1 MATEFIVSKSENN
14 ELGII
19 GLSTAVFE
27 SIAEQCLEESD
38 NARLANSSTLKKG
51 ITCKVV
57 KQDIV
62 ISLNVLASTGV
73 NIADLSRRIQNRVY
87 ESIVQMTGFKNI
99 VININIVGFYYK

>member
-1 MATEFIVSKSENN
+1 MATEFIVSKNENN

-38 NARLANSSTLKKG
+38 NAKLANSSTLKKG
-51 ITCKVV
+51 VSCKVV
-57 KQDIV
+57 KQEIV
-62 ISLNVLASTGV
+62 ITMNVLAATGV

-87 ESIVQMTGFKNI
+87 ETIVQMTGFKNI
-99 VININIVGFYYK
+99 VVNINIVGFYYK